1 MDDKE
6 LLIEALEQIPALVK
20 AAETFKET
28 TSHIISTLSSAI
40 KKRPTAEISE
50 AELDKLRNIIMH
62 TQCVKP
68 DIQAISKELSLR
80 LSGEIASIIRSTVK
94 EAADKALRNAS
105 VSVEHSHYI
114 EKDLR
119 DIVNAK
125 VKIMI
130 LILYTIIVILVSSI
144 GISVISYYNSEDYWG
159 KQYYKITTSKYL
171 TIEEKKKL
179 KEDSYILSV
188 LPGSYFDDA
197 SMAQLKIKQIKKI
210 LKKRESAAKKKR

>member
-1 MDDKE
+1 MNMDDKE

-144 GISVISYYNSEDYWG
+144 GISVISYY
-159 KQYYKITTSKYL
+159 
-171 TIEEKKKL
+171 
-179 KEDSYILSV
+179 
-188 LPGSYFDDA
+188 SYFDDA